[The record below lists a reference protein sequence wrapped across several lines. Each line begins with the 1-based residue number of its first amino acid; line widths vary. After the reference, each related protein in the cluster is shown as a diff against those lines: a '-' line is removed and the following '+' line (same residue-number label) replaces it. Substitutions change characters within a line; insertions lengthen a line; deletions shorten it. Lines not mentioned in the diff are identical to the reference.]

1 MAGQTPRKR
10 ASHSLYMEDDL
21 GTFHLPAGPDT
32 CHWGYFDSVVRPAL
46 RVKSGDTVTIE
57 SVSGATQYLPDPEKF
72 NIPPELPE
80 ILAKVRQEGP
90 HILTGPVHVEG
101 AEPGDVLE
109 VRIHAVELRQNW
121 GYNLIRPQA
130 GTLPD
135 DYDTPVITNIPLDI
149 ERNVGIM
156 PWGLELP
163 LRPFFG
169 VMGVAPPPGW
179 GRITSVVPRTMGG
192 NIDNRELI
200 AGTTL
205 YLPVFNEGAM
215 FSCGDGHGAQGDG
228 EVCITAI
235 ETALRGTFEFIV
247 RKDIKLT
254 RPLGETPDHWLTM
267 AFDPDLDQCAI
278 IALRDMIALLS
289 DKCGL
294 THAEAYML
302 CSLAGNLRITQ
313 TVNGSK
319 GVHMM
324 MEKALM
330 AKRKEMSA

>member
-1 MAGQTPRKR
+1 
-10 ASHSLYMEDDL
+10 MEIGL
-21 GTFHLPAGPDT
+21 GTFHLPAGPET
-32 CHWGYFDSVVRPAL
+32 CHWGYFDSVVKPAL

-57 SVSGATQYLPDPEKF
+57 SVSGSRPTLPDPEKF
-72 NIPPELPE
+72 DIPPELLTIIE
-80 ILAKVRQEGP
+80 KVRPEGP
-90 HILTGPVHVEG
+90 HILTGPVYVEG

-109 VRIHAVELRQNW
+109 VRIHAVECRHNW

-135 DYDTPVITNIPLDI
+135 DYDETVYNNIPLDLA
-149 ERNVGIM
+149 RNVALM

-179 GRITSVVPRTMGG
+179 GRITSVVPRAMGG
-192 NIDNRELI
+192 NLDNRELI

-205 YLPVFNEGAM
+205 YLPVFNEGAL

-235 ETALRGTFEFIV
+235 ETGLRGTFEFVV
-247 RKDIKLT
+247 RKDMALK

-267 AFDPDLDQCAI
+267 AFDPDLDQCAVT
-278 IALRDMIALLS
+278 ALRDMIALLS
-289 DKCGL
+289 KECGL

-324 MEKALM
+324 MEKVLM
-330 AKRKEMSA
+330 VARKEMAA